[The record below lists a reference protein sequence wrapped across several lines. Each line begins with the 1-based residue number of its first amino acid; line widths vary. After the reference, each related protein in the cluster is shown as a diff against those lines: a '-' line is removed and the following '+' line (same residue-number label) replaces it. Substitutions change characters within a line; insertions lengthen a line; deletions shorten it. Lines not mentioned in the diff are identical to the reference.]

1 MNINLRKY
9 KKVIIASSLVL
20 LVLIYTVTRIIASVN
35 ANGQNQ
41 QKAYRPVT
49 VIKLKKINPE
59 RKLILTGVVE
69 SWKEEYFSF
78 EVPGRIQWVIEKGSE
93 IGNGDR
99 DSENGTV
106 IARIDP
112 TRYQL
117 KLKSL
122 KAKIEAAEAKAEALR
137 VSIKQV
143 MTRKLE
149 AFDANLKNSYQKY
162 KRQRI
167 LLERNAVSRQS
178 FDNAE
183 ASYKIAVAERAEA
196 IAVVNTKKAEYKAS
210 LAQVKELEENAR
222 DAELNIKK
230 CTLSSSYKGKVAE
243 VYANAG
249 ANVNAGARVAQIVVM
264 NPMLISLEVSAN
276 IDRELRYR
284 DKVRVYPSGINKPVP
299 AMVSMKSTVA
309 DPNTHTFNL
318 ELFVQNPKIA
328 IAGDLKKFENIPEIS
343 GIWHPSILRAG
354 THRNQMVVHADSI
367 FKDKGGEYVWKATR
381 EKESK
386 RGAVLYTVNKKYVK
400 LEPKEYNLQG
410 IYRYRVFSKEEK
422 LITPADMLAFGCPQ
436 NLKSGSKVVE
446 IIRRWLFRPGDLVKV
461 LLNKKSIPSGFYVPV
476 EAILHKNDKNFV
488 YILEEVPGRH
498 FAKIKMQEVELDN
511 QLGAYQRIKSAKL
524 KNGMKLVLSGIH
536 YLEPDEEVVVKKVEA
551 GEL

>member
-1 MNINLRKY
+1 MNTRKY
-9 KKVIIASSLVL
+9 KKTIIISILVL
-20 LVLIYTVTRIIASVN
+20 LALIYTVLRIITSN
-35 ANGQNQ
+35 NGKIPHQT
-41 QKAYRPVT
+41 YRPVT
-49 VIKLKKINPE
+49 VLKLKEINPE
-59 RKLILTGVVE
+59 RKFILTGVVE
-69 SWKEEYFSF
+69 SWKEEHFSF
-78 EVPGRIQWVIEKGSE
+78 EVPGRIQWVIEKGTE
-93 IGNGDR
+93 VGNGGKN
-99 DSENGTV
+99 SENETI

-112 TRYQL
+112 IRYKL

-183 ASYKIAVAERAEA
+183 ATYKIAVAERAEA
-196 IAVVNTKKAEYKAS
+196 IAMVNTKKAEYKAS
-210 LAQVKELEENAR
+210 LAQVKELKENANE
-222 DAELNIKK
+222 AELNIKK

-243 VYANAG
+243 VYANVG
-249 ANVNAGARVAQIVVM
+249 ANVSAGAKVVKIVVM

-284 DKVRVYPSGINKPVP
+284 DKVWVYPSGINKPVP

-328 IAGDLKKFENIPEIS
+328 IAGNLKNFGSLPEIS
-343 GIWHPSILRAG
+343 GIWHPTILKSG
-354 THRNQMVVHADSI
+354 THHNQMVVHADSV
-367 FKDKGGEYVWKATR
+367 FNDKDGEYVWKATR
-381 EKESK
+381 EKGSK

-400 LEPKEYNLQG
+400 LEPQEYNLQG
-410 IYRYRVFSKEEK
+410 IYRYRIFSKEEK
-422 LITPADMLAFGCPQ
+422 NIASKDMLAFGCPE
-436 NLKSGSKVVE
+436 NLKNGSKVIE
-446 IIRRWLFRPGDLVKV
+446 IVRRWLFRPGDLVKV
-461 LLNKKSIPSGFYVPV
+461 LLKKKSIPSGFYVPV
-476 EAILHKNDKNFV
+476 EAILHKDDRDFV
-488 YILEEVPGRH
+488 YTLEEIPDRH
-498 FAKIKMQEVELDN
+498 FAKVKMQEVKLCN
-511 QLGAYQRIKSAKL
+511 QLGAYQRIESDGL
-524 KNGMKLVLSGIH
+524 KNGMKLILSGVH
-536 YLEPDEEVVVKKVEA
+536 YLEPGEEVVVKKVEA